1 MKRLLLFTL
10 LFSSFFTISAQDVER
25 IEISGK
31 IVVDSNDLEGIT
43 VYNSSSNKGT
53 VTDENGK
60 FLLNVAL
67 NDIVEFRAL
76 QFQDFTV
83 TIDEN
88 IIKSKKMTVFL
99 VEKVN
104 KLDEVVILPYDL
116 TGNLAVDIESVRTFN
131 PNMDAIYFGIQNFSD
146 YEFPDDYKSK
156 VENIAMLL
164 KPLFKSD
171 KSKKENVKDKV
182 PDIPTSGL
190 RDYYSSQYIQ
200 TNFEIPKDKIDEFIA
215 FVENNGLDYN
225 LLKAGKEMQ
234 FLEFLTH
241 KSKQFLESLDGKH

>member
-1 MKRLLLFTL
+1 
-10 LFSSFFTISAQDVER
+10 
-25 IEISGK
+25 
-31 IVVDSNDLEGIT
+31 
-43 VYNSSSNKGT
+43 
-53 VTDENGK
+53 
-60 FLLNVAL
+60 
-67 NDIVEFRAL
+67 
-76 QFQDFTV
+76 
-83 TIDEN
+83 
-88 IIKSKKMTVFL
+88 
-99 VEKVN
+99 
-104 KLDEVVILPYDL
+104 
-116 TGNLAVDIESVRTFN
+116 
-131 PNMDAIYFGIQNFSD
+131 
-146 YEFPDDYKSK
+146 
-156 VENIAMLL
+156 MLL

-234 FLEFLTH
+234 FLEFLTQ